1 MIIQIKNNFNTVN
14 LSIKIKIDESPHI
27 RTLAGCAK
35 MSSTSATSQ
44 SCCLSPD
51 FATVLSFLDNFGDL
65 IGEEDVSYLAFQSFI
80 DGTTGNT

>member
-1 MIIQIKNNFNTVN
+1 MILLIKNDFNTVN

-35 MSSTSATSQ
+35 MSTSATSQ
-44 SCCLSPD
+44 SCCFSPD

-65 IGEEDVSYLAFQSFI
+65 IGQEDVSYLAFQSFI
-80 DGTTGNT
+80 DGTTGNA